1 MSFSRAQHPADAHH
15 TSPRLRRAGVLV
27 TDEIEAAAV
36 ATLNSYG
43 RRFGEVGA
51 PPVPVEE
58 ILECDL
64 GLDFG
69 LEDLKGDFGDDAL
82 GALWAGDRRV
92 RVDTSL
98 DPTLFP
104 EKEGRYRF
112 TVGHEIGHWQL
123 HRHLF
128 LAEVDQG
135 SLFDASS
142 EPSVVCRIGF
152 GKPPIEWQADAF
164 SARLLMPAKML
175 TRVWAEAK
183 GGLGPASRTARRH
196 DPSRTRIE
204 SMARVFKVSA
214 QAMRIRLIELGLIVD
229 HEGARLFR

>member
-1 MSFSRAQHPADAHH
+1 MK
-15 TSPRLRRAGVLV
+15 VEYMLV
-27 TDEIEAAAV
+27 DEIEAAAA
-36 ATLNSYG
+36 ATLDSYG
-43 RRFGEVGA
+43 RRFGEVVG

-58 ILECDL
+58 ILECDPE
-64 GLDFG
+64 LDFG
-69 LEDLKGDFGDDAL
+69 LEDLRAAFGTDAL
-82 GALWAGDRRV
+82 GALWAGERRV
-92 RVDTSL
+92 RVDASL

-128 LAEVDQG
+128 VADANQG
-135 SLFDASS
+135 SLFDASL
-142 EPSVVCRIGF
+142 EPSVVCRTGS

-164 SARLLMPAKML
+164 SSRLLMPKEML

-183 GGLGPASRTARRH
+183 ARHATVSRTARQH
-196 DPSRTRIE
+196 NSIGA
-204 SMARVFKVSA
+204 MAGRMAQVFGVSV
-214 QAMRIRLIELGLIVD
+214 QAMRIRLVELGLMVD

>member
-1 MSFSRAQHPADAHH
+1 MKVEYLLA
-15 TSPRLRRAGVLV
+15 
-27 TDEIEAAAV
+27 DEIETAAI

-43 RRFGEVGA
+43 RRFGEVWT

-64 GLDFG
+64 DLDFG
-69 LEDLKGDFGDDAL
+69 LEDLKEDFGADTL
-82 GALWAGDRRV
+82 GALWAGERRV
-92 RVDTSL
+92 RVDVSL

-112 TVGHEIGHWQL
+112 TVGHEICHWQL
-123 HRHLF
+123 HRHRF

-142 EPSVVCRIGF
+142 EPSVVCRTGS

-164 SARLLMPAKML
+164 SARLLMPAEML
-175 TRVWAEAK
+175 TRIWAEAK
-183 GGLGPASRTARRH
+183 GGHVSASRTARRQ
-196 DPSRTRIE
+196 DPTGVMVAR
-204 SMARVFKVSA
+204 MARVFEVSA
-214 QAMRIRLIELGLIVD
+214 QAMRIRLIELGLIAD
-229 HEGARLFR
+229 HEGASLFR